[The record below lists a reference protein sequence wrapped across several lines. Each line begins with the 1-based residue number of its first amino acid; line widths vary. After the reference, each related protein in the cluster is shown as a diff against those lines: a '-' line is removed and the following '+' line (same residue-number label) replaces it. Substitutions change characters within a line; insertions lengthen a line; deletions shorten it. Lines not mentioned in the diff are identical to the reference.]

1 MCADVGVLSGLQGNS
16 RSAFGGLLI
25 ASGCWER
32 LKFGPH
38 YTTGE
43 VPKNLNVR
51 LRPGWR
57 ELRAG
62 SPLETISRK
71 AGRRADF
78 DVESRG
84 RPFEAA
90 LSGFIN
96 RTTRPAEGRRPAYI
110 PLLQGQSAIDQ
121 RYRVVDEQW
130 VGVRAGNN
138 GVRSR
143 RTGLVCRGAVAGSN
157 VVIILDACNRAAER
171 REWLARRPRCIVG
184 LDGQR
189 RRVYRECA
197 IGWSDHVIRGLVC
210 WVNQRRNDWICS
222 YGAGWIGG
230 AGIGGRDIVAVFD
243 ANNRSREGRV
253 GIAV

>member
-62 SPLETISRK
+62 SPLETIARK

-96 RTTRPAEGRRPAYI
+96 RTTRPAEGRRPTSRYCRVKV
-110 PLLQGQSAIDQ
+110 PLISVTA
-121 RYRVVDEQW
+121 
-130 VGVRAGNN
+130 
-138 GVRSR
+138 
-143 RTGLVCRGAVAGSN
+143 
-157 VVIILDACNRAAER
+157 
-171 REWLARRPRCIVG
+171 
-184 LDGQR
+184 
-189 RRVYRECA
+189 
-197 IGWSDHVIRGLVC
+197 
-210 WVNQRRNDWICS
+210 
-222 YGAGWIGG
+222 
-230 AGIGGRDIVAVFD
+230 
-243 ANNRSREGRV
+243 
-253 GIAV
+253 